1 MNENEFE
8 TRFKNLVFEDCL
20 VKLKNA
26 HDEDMLTIKVL
37 TEQNEELKSE
47 HYKDE
52 EIQRLQQKIESMEKD
67 LNRGFPISEEGQ
79 KKIDEWFVQHLK
91 QKHDSNRHIDYIYK
105 FVKTH
110 LGIYGSVKCN
120 RCGEIFTFQMMVRSE
135 LPYT

>member
-1 MNENEFE
+1 MNKIELE

-20 VKLKNA
+20 SKLKNV
-26 HDEDMLTIKVL
+26 HDEDMLTIKAL

-67 LNRGFPISEEGQ
+67 LNRGFPISEEEQ

-91 QKHDSNRHIDYIYK
+91 QKHNDNKHVNYIYE
-105 FVKTH
+105 FVETH
-110 LGIYGSVKCN
+110 LGVCGSIKCS
-120 RCGEIFTFQMMVRSE
+120 RCGEVFHFQMMK
-135 LPYT
+135 